1 MLGTRSLSD
10 CAAKPSQE
18 IQQDPVDEQM
28 EPLNTGTFQISS
40 DLFVQD
46 RQQGAGMP
54 FGMPGR
60 MQHTTD
66 FGTMQ

>member
-18 IQQDPVDEQM
+18 IQQDLVDEQM
-28 EPLNTGTFQISS
+28 EPLITGTLQIPSNM
-40 DLFVQD
+40 FVQD
-46 RQQGAGMP
+46 RKQGARMP
-54 FGMPGR
+54 FSMLGR
-60 MQHTTD
+60 MQHTID